1 MTPDI
6 ERAKQLL
13 FAESELS
20 WTHNESRGIFVKE
33 VFSPGKPRLQIGFD
47 MSFRRNPPEISPELE
62 ANLKHL
68 AGKYQLETLAIQ
80 NSSIAISQDEFKQ
93 KLLPLMALYVPK
105 EVAELRKATRILAQG
120 YRDINSP
127 FSGTRIDVN
136 VVKHVAI
143 KTAEKVSE
151 EKTSEVI
158 ESNFGRP

>member
-20 WTHNESRGIFVKE
+20 WTHNKPRGIFVKE
-33 VFSPGKPRLQIGFD
+33 VFSPGKPSLQIGFD
-47 MSFRRNPPEISPELE
+47 MCCRRNPPEISPELE

-80 NSSIAISQDEFKQ
+80 NSSITINQDEFKQ

-105 EVAELRKATRILAQG
+105 EVAELRKVARILAQG
-120 YRDINSP
+120 HRDANSP
-127 FSGTRIDVN
+127 FSNHDVN
-136 VVKHVAI
+136 VVKHIAA
-143 KTAEKVSE
+143 KTAVKISEKE
-151 EKTSEVI
+151 TIEVI
-158 ESNFGRP
+158 ENNFGRP